1 MLFRLSEL
9 RIFLFFGL
17 VKLSSISESLD
28 FNSQF
33 LIKVSFR
40 SIFPQEW
47 DDDPQFK
54 LQENEFVYSPSLKFS
69 SVSRAKSGL

>member
-28 FNSQF
+28 FNS
-33 LIKVSFR
+33 KVSFH
-40 SIFPQEW
+40 SIFPQAW